1 MKTRMLFRQNGSAL
15 RTQRGGDFLWGMGG
29 ALTVLGVVM
38 LGSQLDLSEPPVSPA
53 SSQMA
58 AFEQGRTAGRVE
70 MSASVM
76 AAYKQGKADAIAQ
89 GAKAC
94 RSPL

>member
-1 MKTRMLFRQNGSAL
+1 MKSRMLFRQNGSAI
-15 RTQRGGDFLWGMGG
+15 RTHDAGAFLWGVGGTMAVVGILVLGG
-29 ALTVLGVVM
+29 AL
-38 LGSQLDLSEPPVSPA
+38 DRPDAPVSPA